1 MRNESTPIQ
10 RSKPG
15 GIGVD
20 LRRTS
25 LPSATEVDTLETA
38 ARLRLSIARLAR
50 RLRQEAGTGLSP
62 SQQSALVSIDLH
74 GPLTLGQLARLEQVS
89 PPTVTR
95 IAAKLEDDGLVSRR
109 VDANDRR
116 VSHVEVTDE
125 GQRRLEHGRSRRN
138 AWLAVR
144 LQGFDAGQRRRLEDA
159 LDVLEALAD
168 PSDST
173 TR

>member
-1 MRNESTPIQ
+1 MRNDST
-10 RSKPG
+10 
-15 GIGVD
+15 
-20 LRRTS
+20 LRRRQ
-25 LPSATEVDTLETA
+25 SAAAGLDALETA

-109 VDANDRR
+109 VDASDRR
-116 VSHVEVTDE
+116 VSYVEVTVD

-159 LDVLEALAD
+159 LDVLEELALAD
-168 PSDST
+168 PELQAGDTGPRGSA